1 MNAFDH
7 TGDFANWWCRNFPGT
22 QCPSLPKK
30 PEDLPLSALM
40 LLEQDNPALHQNLFG
55 NGGLGSAPMPADT
68 VMRRNSGQLQESDI
82 PFLRAAGLHYE
93 AAQVGQQVQR
103 QQDQR
108 LADQAAAEAVASKEQ
123 RAYYQQWNNAS
134 FGERLAMSGGP
145 SPEAIAQAREM
156 WGITGQ

>member
-1 MNAFDH
+1 MSAFDH
-7 TGDFANWWCRNFPGT
+7 TVDFANWWTRTFPGT
-22 QCPSLPKK
+22 QCPAVPKT
-30 PEDLPLSALM
+30 PEDLGLSARM
-40 LLEQDNPALHQNLFG
+40 ALESDAPILFQNLFG
-55 NGGLGSAPMPADT
+55 SHGSKNLPADT

-108 LADQAAAEAVASKEQ
+108 LADQAAAEAAASKEQ
-123 RAYYQQWNNAS
+123 RAFYQQWNNAS

>member
-1 MNAFDH
+1 MATFDF
-7 TGDFANWWCRNFPGT
+7 TADFANWWGNNFPGT

-30 PEDLPLSALM
+30 PSDLPLSALM
-40 LLEQDNPALHQNLFG
+40 LLEHDNPALHQNLFG

-68 VMRRNSGQLQESDI
+68 VMRRNNGQLQESDI

-93 AAQVGQQVQR
+93 AAQVGQQAQR

-108 LADQAAAEAVASKEQ
+108 LVDAARAEAEANKEQ
-123 RAYYQQWNNAS
+123 KAFYQRWNDAS